1 MWAPL
6 EGHSLE
12 LGSSALKEQTAGGCL
27 LTALSVA
34 GRQVLVWK
42 GIWTIHLC
50 FNHRETDLVIKMI
63 TVAAGREVGPRV
75 SCSPKVISLKISL
88 WNTDVPVTRLILHPQ

>member
-6 EGHSLE
+6 EGHNLE

-27 LTALSVA
+27 LTALSAA
-34 GRQVLVWK
+34 GQQVLVWK

-63 TVAAGREVGPRV
+63 TVAAVVER
-75 SCSPKVISLKISL
+75 
-88 WNTDVPVTRLILHPQ
+88 